1 MNVLPRALILLKFLE
16 LRGFIRRFGRQLRTP
31 TGALFG
37 LFYALTVAF
46 IVVPALLGRR
56 SATDGFLAEEF
67 APHGIALV
75 MALFCVISLVV
86 PTSRAALHFKPA
98 EVDFLFSG
106 PYTRRQII
114 SYKLAG
120 LATGAIFMA
129 LLLSLSLLPLLHL
142 WATAFVGFFLASY
155 FVMLF
160 GTAYSFFLS
169 AISERF
175 RYGGYAL
182 VAAVVY
188 GCIRSIRSLYLDVL
202 GAGGSPRTF
211 WSDLINLP
219 VIKAVSAPFT
229 PFATVAAGIGPFS
242 AWLSALAIA
251 LTMTVALY
259 VMVLSLD
266 ADYMEASLARSAK
279 FYARLERM
287 RRGQTPLTG
296 AGSIRVKWSIPRL
309 PYAGG
314 IGPIVWRQL
323 TTFTRTGRVVTIFM
337 LVLLSGGVAAR
348 YFEWLLP
355 ARDAALPI
363 LVAMMVYFTMLGL
376 NFFRYDYRGDLDT
389 FDAMKTLPISPHA
402 IAAGQV
408 IAPTLALTFLHLVFT
423 LAVGIAFDR
432 PDVFI
437 ITLIVA
443 PAMNALMLGV
453 ENLTFLLWP
462 TRMFVS
468 GAADFQAMGRNMFTF
483 FVKMIILLPA
493 AGIAI
498 GLGVLIHIIRGEN
511 WMLPYVVT
519 SAVLAVEAAGMV
531 PLVAIAF
538 DRFDPSSDTP
548 P

>member
-1 MNVLPRALILLKFLE
+1 MNVLPRALLLLKFLE

-37 LFYALTVAF
+37 LFYLLMVAF
-46 IVVPALLGRR
+46 IVVPAFLGRR

-129 LLLSLSLLPLLHL
+129 LILSLSLLPFLHL

-175 RYGGYAL
+175 RYGGYVLA
-182 VAAVVY
+182 AAVVY
-188 GCIRSIRSLYLDVL
+188 GCVRSIRSLYLDVL
-202 GAGGSPRTF
+202 GAGGTPRTF
-211 WSDLINLP
+211 WSDLIHLP
-219 VIKAVSAPFT
+219 VIKAVTAPFA
-229 PFATVAAGIGPFS
+229 PFANVAAGIGPLS
-242 AWLSALAIA
+242 AWLSGLAIA
-251 LTMTVALY
+251 LFMTVALY
-259 VMVLSLD
+259 IMVLLLD
-266 ADYMEASLARSAK
+266 ADYMEASIARSAK
-279 FYARLERM
+279 AYARLERL

-296 AGSIRVKWSIPRL
+296 AGSIRVKWSIPEF

-314 IGPIVWRQL
+314 VGPIVWRQL
-323 TTFTRTGRVVTIFM
+323 TTFARTSRVVTIVM
-337 LVLLSGGVAAR
+337 LLLLAGGVAAR
-348 YFEWLLP
+348 YFEWLVP
-355 ARDAALPI
+355 ARDAALPM
-363 LVAMMVYFTMLGL
+363 LVGMMVYFTMLGL

-389 FDAMKTLPISPHA
+389 FDALKTLPFSPYA

-408 IAPTLALTFLHLVFT
+408 IAPSLAITLLHLVFT
-423 LAVGIAFDR
+423 LAAGIAFDR

-437 ITLIVA
+437 ITLIVS

-498 GLGVLIHIIRGEN
+498 GLGMLVHIMRGDN
-511 WMLPYVVT
+511 WLLPYFVC
-519 SAVLAVEAAGMV
+519 SGVLVLEAAAII
-531 PLVAIAF
+531 PLVAAAF